1 MLSAIPNLITGLRFI
16 LVIPISV
23 YIYQGND
30 LFALVLF
37 IIAGLSDGLD
47 GYLARRYDW
56 SSEFGK
62 FADPL
67 ADKCL
72 IIATLIASI
81 IFLIIDV
88 IWLSFATKS
97 FYRPLIGNL
106 LADKPVMWAAAL
118 FYILYVFGMSLI
130 VIQPCIDSDSI
141 FKTIYTGFVFGL
153 VAYGTYNLTNMA
165 VLNGWSPTVTFV
177 DMFWGGT
184 LTAVSATTG
193 LYIAKKIVH
202 LI

>member
-1 MLSAIPNLITGLRFI
+1 MLKCM
-16 LVIPISV
+16 LV
-23 YIYQGND
+23 
-30 LFALVLF
+30 
-37 IIAGLSDGLD
+37 
-47 GYLARRYDW
+47 
-56 SSEFGK
+56 
-62 FADPL
+62 
-67 ADKCL
+67 
-72 IIATLIASI
+72 ATLIASL

-106 LADKPVMWAAAL
+106 LAEKPVMWAAAL

-184 LTAVSATTG
+184 LTALSSTTG
-193 LYIAKKIVH
+193 LFLAKKFLH
-202 LI
+202 YS

>member
-1 MLSAIPNLITGLRFI
+1 MI
-16 LVIPISV
+16 
-23 YIYQGND
+23 
-30 LFALVLF
+30 
-37 IIAGLSDGLD
+37 
-47 GYLARRYDW
+47 
-56 SSEFGK
+56 
-62 FADPL
+62 
-67 ADKCL
+67 KCL
-72 IIATLIASI
+72 IIATLIASV

-141 FKTIYTGFVFGL
+141 FKSIYTGFIFGL

-184 LTAVSATTG
+184 LTAFSATTG

-202 LI
+202 IS